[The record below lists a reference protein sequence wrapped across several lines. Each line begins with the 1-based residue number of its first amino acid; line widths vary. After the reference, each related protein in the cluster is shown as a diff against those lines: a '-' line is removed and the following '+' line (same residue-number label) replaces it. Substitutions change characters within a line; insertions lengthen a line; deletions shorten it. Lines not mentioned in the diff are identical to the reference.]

1 MNERADQEML
11 RELLWRLTALEDSV
25 AFLEVW
31 CEEQQDALDRVGE
44 AVDFY
49 DDEEV
54 LDQKVPE
61 RARLYVIDGHN
72 PAVPEEESDYQRKV
86 RQIRARLDRLRS
98 RLGPGVVAGTRD

>member
-44 AVDFY
+44 AVEFR
-49 DDEEV
+49 DDEE
-54 LDQKVPE
+54 LQAQPRAE
-61 RARLYVIDGHN
+61 RGHLYIVDGHH
-72 PAVPEEESDYQRKV
+72 PGAPEETDYQRKV
-86 RQIRARLDRLRS
+86 RQIRARIDRLRN